1 MPADHPDS
9 LPENTVRSRRIV
21 EGPLALELARF
32 GAPLALGTAL
42 QVTFNLVDAWIL
54 GKMPP
59 ADVGPAMGAL
69 GICDQ
74 IAAIGTILSYGVSTA
89 TAARLAILKGAGDA
103 EGVKRTA
110 WQSLLIVLAMA
121 AVFGVLGIGFGGA
134 VIRYVVGAKGDV
146 AEVGSEY
153 LRVILGGGFSIF
165 LLFQLSSIQ
174 RALGSSK
181 TPVALL
187 VGGNV
192 INVALAIVMVFGPE
206 APPIFAPFG
215 AVAHALGI
223 PRMGMVG
230 AAWATVIAR
239 SIVLVPNIVIVARRF
254 AIVPR
259 RGERGPDRKEIRAI
273 LRIGWPASAQLVL
286 RVSGMLLVTSVVAR
300 AFTTQTD
307 QTASTAIGLVFRL
320 DTMALFVAMGWGSA
334 AQTFV
339 GQALGAGRRDRARA
353 SGLVTA
359 AYDVVTNIVLWWAV
373 VSFGEDILRIFDA
386 DPAPLAIAMKYLH
399 IVAPSYLG
407 LGWGAVLANAITGAG
422 ATRTT
427 FVVDAA
433 ILLGFQLPACI
444 IAANFFPIEGLFWCV
459 VATSM
464 TGAIVYSWVYLR
476 GSWMDAVAKLDSPV
490 K

>member
-1 MPADHPDS
+1 MSGAPS
-9 LPENTVRSRRIV
+9 QSRRIV

-32 GAPLALGTAL
+32 GTPLAIGTGL

-54 GKMPP
+54 GKMPQ

-89 TAARLAILKGAGDA
+89 TAARLAILKGAGDM

-110 WQSLLIVLAMA
+110 WQSLIIV
-121 AVFGVLGIGFGGA
+121 AVLSVIFGVLGIGLGGT
-134 VIRYVVGAKGDV
+134 VVRVVVGAKGSV
-146 AEVGSEY
+146 AEVGESY

-165 LLFQLSSIQ
+165 FLFQLASIQ
-174 RALGSSK
+174 RALGSAK
-181 TPVALL
+181 TPVGLL
-187 VGGNV
+187 VLGNI

-215 AVAHALGI
+215 VVAHALGI

-239 SIVLVPNIVIVARRF
+239 TLVLVPSIAIVARRF
-254 AIVPR
+254 NVFPPL
-259 RGERGPDRKEIRAI
+259 GDMLPDKREIRTI
-273 LRIGWPASAQLVL
+273 LRIAWPASAQLVL
-286 RVSGMLLVTSVVAR
+286 RVSGMLLVTSVIAR
-300 AFTTQTD
+300 AFTTATD

-339 GQALGAGRRDRARA
+339 GQALGANRRDRARA

-359 AYDVVTNIVLWWAV
+359 VYDTITNILIWYV
-373 VSFGEDILRIFDA
+373 VIHYGERILRVFDA
-386 DPAPLAIAMKYLH
+386 DPAPLAIAMQYLG
-399 IVAPSYLG
+399 IVAPSYIG
-407 LGWGAVLANAITGAG
+407 LGIGAVLANAMTGAG

-433 ILLGFQLPACI
+433 VLLGFELPACI
-444 IAANFFPIEGLFWCV
+444 LAVVVFKLPITGLFWCV
-459 VATSM
+459 ALTSW
-464 TGAIVYSWVYLR
+464 TSAIAFLVVYLR
-476 GSWMDAVAKLDSPV
+476 GNWMGALARADSSAK
-490 K
+490 